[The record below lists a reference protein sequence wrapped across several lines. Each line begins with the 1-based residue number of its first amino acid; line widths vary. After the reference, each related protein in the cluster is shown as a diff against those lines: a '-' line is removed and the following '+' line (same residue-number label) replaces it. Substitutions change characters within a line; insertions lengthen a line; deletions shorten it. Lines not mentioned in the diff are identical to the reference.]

1 LFFVET
7 AGQPGQRK
15 AVNGVG
21 GGYCYPDP
29 DGREGMNGQFGRLL
43 HAVGPGHDARQTA
56 MLEHAVAAGF
66 PTVGADA
73 GGVLRLLARLTNAT
87 EIFEFG
93 SGFGYSASWFA
104 RGMTG
109 GRVVLTEY
117 DEDELALAR
126 EFLADGGEGDAANG
140 PHAYD
145 VTFAFEPGDAMAVVD
160 RYDGPFD
167 VVLLDHE
174 GARYAPALAR
184 VREKL
189 RPGGVVVADNVLT
202 GPVDTEA
209 LVVMLGEDADADAY
223 RRNASW
229 DVDTTTEGIAAYL
242 GLVRD
247 DPGFETVV
255 LPVGEGLAVSVRV
268 D

>member
-1 LFFVET
+1 
-7 AGQPGQRK
+7 
-15 AVNGVG
+15 
-21 GGYCYPDP
+21 
-29 DGREGMNGQFGRLL
+29 MNGQFGRLL
-43 HAVGPGHDARQTA
+43 RAVGPAHDARQSA

-73 GGVLRLLARLTNAT
+73 GGVLRLLARLVDARDV
-87 EIFEFG
+87 FEFG

-104 RGMTG
+104 RGMRG

-126 EFLADGGEGDAANG
+126 EFLGGEE
-140 PHAYD
+140 PPYD
-145 VTFAFEPGDAMAVVD
+145 VTFAFEAGDAMEAVT

-209 LVVMLGEDADADAY
+209 LVVMLGDDADAADY
-223 RRNASW
+223 SRDASW
-229 DVDTTTEGIAAYL
+229 DVDTTTEGIASYL

-247 DPGFETVV
+247 DPALETVV

-268 D
+268 E

>member
-1 LFFVET
+1 
-7 AGQPGQRK
+7 
-15 AVNGVG
+15 
-21 GGYCYPDP
+21 
-29 DGREGMNGQFGRLL
+29 MNGDIARLL
-43 HAVGPGHDARQTA
+43 RAVGPAHDARQTA

-73 GGVLRLLARLTNAT
+73 GAVLQFVARLVGASDV
-87 EIFEFG
+87 FEFG

-126 EFLADGGEGDAANG
+126 EFLGDADDTDA
-140 PHAYD
+140 A
-145 VTFAFEPGDAMAVVD
+145 VEFVFEPGDAMATVT

-167 VVLLDHE
+167 IVLLDHE

-189 RPGGVVVADNVLT
+189 RPGGVVIADNVLT

-209 LVVMLGEDADADAY
+209 LVVMLDDTSDADTDAY
-223 RRNASW
+223 RRDASW
-229 DVDTTTEGIAAYL
+229 DVDTTTEGIATYL

-247 DPGFETVV
+247 DPAFETVV

-268 D
+268 GE

>member
-1 LFFVET
+1 
-7 AGQPGQRK
+7 
-15 AVNGVG
+15 
-21 GGYCYPDP
+21 
-29 DGREGMNGQFGRLL
+29 MNGDLGRLL
-43 HAVGPGHDARQTA
+43 RAVGPDHDARQTA

-73 GGVLRLLARLTNAT
+73 GAVLRLLARLADAT
-87 EIFEFG
+87 DVFEFG

-109 GRVVLTEY
+109 GRIVLTEY

-126 EFLADGGEGDAANG
+126 EFLGGDDT
-140 PHAYD
+140 D
-145 VTFAFEPGDAMAVVD
+145 VEFVFESGDAMDAIT

-189 RPGGVVVADNVLT
+189 CPGGVVVADNVLT

-209 LVVMLGEDADADAY
+209 LVVMLDDSPDVDAS
-223 RRNASW
+223 RRDASW
-229 DVDTTTEGIAAYL
+229 DVDTTTEGIATYL
-242 GLVRD
+242 DLVRN
-247 DPGFETVV
+247 DPALETTL
-255 LPVGEGLAVSVRV
+255 LPVDEGLAVSVRV
-268 D
+268 A

>member
-1 LFFVET
+1 
-7 AGQPGQRK
+7 
-15 AVNGVG
+15 
-21 GGYCYPDP
+21 
-29 DGREGMNGQFGRLL
+29 MNGQLGRLL
-43 HAVGPGHDARQTA
+43 RAVGPDHDARQTA
-56 MLEHAVAAGF
+56 MVDHAVAAGF
-66 PTVGADA
+66 PTVGPDV
-73 GGVLRLLARLTNAT
+73 GGVLQLIARLTAARAV
-87 EIFEFG
+87 FEFG

-104 RGMTG
+104 RGMRG

-126 EFLADGGEGDAANG
+126 EFLGGDGDAA
-140 PHAYD
+140 YD
-145 VTFAFEPGDAMAVVD
+145 VDFVFEPGDAMATVE

-167 VVLLDHE
+167 IVLLDHE

-189 RPGGVVVADNVLT
+189 RPGSVVVADNVLT

-223 RRNASW
+223 RRTASW
-229 DVDTTTEGIAAYL
+229 DVDTTTEGIATYL

-247 DPGFETVV
+247 DPRFETVV

-268 D
+268 EE